1 MSCYLKNSKIHC
13 LVLIHSSFPSLNF
26 ISEGFYTI
34 FMSQIT
40 PIGTTNHQNRNHPF
54 GIKEKDRSG
63 HIYCIGKTGAGKST
77 LLLNMAIG
85 DILQGRGISIFDPHG
100 DLINS
105 VLDFIPKER
114 IKDVIY
120 INPSDSDYIIAYNPL
135 YGLREENR
143 YQVASNIVS
152 VFKKLWSESWGPRM
166 EHILRNTIHTLTYY
180 PHATLLDISNLLT
193 DYHFRMEVIH
203 HVTNQT
209 LHDFWSKEFTPL
221 SPQQKNEH
229 IAPILNKVGILA
241 THPIIRSII
250 GNPISSFDIAKVMD
264 ESKIL
269 LVNLSKG
276 VLGEAGTQFLGS
288 LLVTQFQTASL
299 ERAKRPIH
307 DRTPFYLYIDEMHSF
322 VTLSFADILSESRKY
337 GLAIFLT
344 HQFLDQLHED
354 IRKAILG
361 NVGTLIVFR
370 IGTEDAETLEHEFY
384 PTFTKEDLAMLP
396 QYAIYIKLL
405 IDGTVSQPF
414 SATTNPLTYE
424 KTYSKNEII
433 AYSRKRYGSFKKT
446 ENVIRDNAGIREE
459 EQGTLF

>member
-1 MSCYLKNSKIHC
+1 MVDI
-13 LVLIHSSFPSLNF
+13 
-26 ISEGFYTI
+26 TI
-34 FMSQIT
+34 
-40 PIGTTNHQNRNHPF
+40 IGTTNHQNRNYTF
-54 GIKEKDRSG
+54 GIKEKDRTG
-63 HIYCIGKTGAGKST
+63 HIYCIGKTGVGKST
-77 LLLNMAIG
+77 LLLNMAIS
-85 DILQGRGISIFDPHG
+85 DILQGKGVSIFDPHG
-100 DLINS
+100 DLIQT
-105 VLDFIPKER
+105 VLDYIPKER

-120 INPSDSDYIIAYNPL
+120 INPRDTGHMIAYNPL
-135 YGLREENR
+135 HGLIEDNR

-166 EHILRNTIHTLTYY
+166 EHILRNSIHTLTYY
-180 PHATLLDISNLLT
+180 PYATLLHISPLLT
-193 DYHFRMEVIH
+193 DYSFRVEVLR
-203 HVTNQT
+203 HVDNQT
-209 LHDFWSKEFTPL
+209 LLDFWNKEFIPL

-241 THPIIRSII
+241 CHPIIRSII
-250 GNPISSFDIAKVMD
+250 GNPISSFDIANVMD

-299 ERAKRPIH
+299 ERAKRHIH
-307 DRTPFYLYIDEMHSF
+307 NRTPFYLYIDEMHSF

-370 IGTEDAETLEHEFY
+370 IGTEDAETLEHEFH
-384 PTFTKEDLAMLP
+384 PTFTKEDLSILP
-396 QYAIYIKLL
+396 QYSIYIKLL

-414 SATTNPLTYE
+414 SATTNSLSFT
-424 KTYSKNEII
+424 KTHFKNDIK
-433 AYSRKRYGSFKKT
+433 AYSRRRYGSCKQMRQKQIEKVI
-446 ENVIRDNAGIREE
+446 ENSKS
-459 EQGTLF
+459 QKSLF

>member
-1 MSCYLKNSKIHC
+1 
-13 LVLIHSSFPSLNF
+13 
-26 ISEGFYTI
+26 
-34 FMSQIT
+34 MSQIT
-40 PIGTTNHQNRNHPF
+40 PIGTTNHQNRNYTF
-54 GIKEKDRSG
+54 GIKENDRSG
-63 HIYCIGKTGAGKST
+63 HIYCIGKTGVGKST
-77 LLLNMAIG
+77 LLLNMAIN
-85 DILQGRGISIFDPHG
+85 DILQGKGVGIFDPHG
-100 DLINS
+100 DLIQTI
-105 VLDFIPKER
+105 LDYIPKER

-120 INPSDSDYIIAYNPL
+120 FNPSDVDHMIAYNPL

-180 PHATLLDISNLLT
+180 PHATLLDIAPLLT
-193 DYHFRMEVIH
+193 DYSFRVEVLH

-250 GNPISSFDIAKVMD
+250 GNPISSFDISKVMD

-288 LLVTQFQTASL
+288 ILVTQFLTVSL
-299 ERAKRPIH
+299 ERTKRDIH
-307 DRTPFYLYIDEMHSF
+307 ERTPFYLYIDEMHSF
-322 VTLSFADILSESRKY
+322 VSLSFADILSESRKY

-384 PTFTKEDLAMLP
+384 PTFNKEDLSMLP
-396 QYAIYIKLL
+396 QYCIYIKLL

-414 SATTNPLTYE
+414 SAMTNPLTYT
-424 KTYSKNEII
+424 KTHIKNEII
-433 AYSRKRYGSFKKT
+433 TYSRKKYGALRKMQEMKYHIDEENGPQKK
-446 ENVIRDNAGIREE
+446 
-459 EQGTLF
+459 LF